1 MYALLFNFVCDQ
13 FVRKREESKVNEV
26 GELRVL
32 LERTRGSLGMR
43 VEEPLELVRSE
54 SSCTRMFSE
63 H

>member
-1 MYALLFNFVCDQ
+1 MYALLLNFVCDK
-13 FVRKREESKVNEV
+13 FARKREESKVNEV

-32 LERTRGSLGMR
+32 LERTRRSLGMR
-43 VEEPLELVRSE
+43 VVEPLELVRSE